1 MVQID
6 RAFQVLVEQGGFGG
20 GHQQTVK
27 KIHKAEN

>member
-20 GHQQTVK
+20 GHQQTLQK
-27 KIHKAEN
+27 FYKAEN